1 MSTRSR
7 HVEDRLRNT
16 YWFVPM
22 LMLVATAVLAKV
34 TTEVDE
40 SFDPEELPWLR
51 ELVYSGGPDGA
62 REILGTIA
70 SSMITVAGVV
80 FSVTIVGLQLASSQ
94 FGPRMLMNFVRDRA
108 NQVTLGTFVSS
119 FLFSLLVLRSIR
131 SADPGT
137 VPHLSVSVALLI
149 ALGGLSVLVYFI
161 HHIATAI
168 QAPNLVYAISKELV
182 ASADHLF
189 PNRDDTSTGDA
200 PVPGD
205 LPDDFD
211 EKARGIDANSS
222 GFVQAVEVED
232 LVRIAREHDLVVRLD
247 TRPGRFVVHHTRCA
261 KAYPTDRVGRELEE
275 RLADTVITG
284 SRRTFMQDIEFPIKQ
299 MVEIA
304 VRCLSPAIN
313 DPFTASTCVDHM
325 SVGLSRIAGRELR
338 SQYLTDETGA
348 LRVVISDPVTFE
360 RLVRAAFDQVRQ
372 AASFHTQVY
381 LHMLDA
387 LARVAGSV
395 VDPHRL
401 EPLLAQ
407 GRLVVEAAERK
418 VEAEAD
424 QELVEERYD
433 ALVGAVDSARR
444 QIAGRG

>member
-1 MSTRSR
+1 MGTRSR
-7 HVEDRLRNT
+7 HFEDRLRNT

-22 LMLVATAVLAKV
+22 LMLVAVAVLAKV
-34 TTEVDE
+34 TTEIDE
-40 SFDPEELPWLR
+40 SFDPQKVPWLH

-70 SSMITVAGVV
+70 ASMITVAGVV

-131 SADPGT
+131 GSDPST

-149 ALGGLSVLVYFI
+149 AIGGLSVLVYFI

-168 QAPNLVYAISKELV
+168 QAPNLVYAISKELL
-182 ASADHLF
+182 ASVDQLY
-189 PNRDDTSTGDA
+189 PKEDDTSTRDERSA
-200 PVPGD
+200 HD

-211 EKARGIDANSS
+211 ENARAVDANGS
-222 GFVQAVEVED
+222 GFVQAVEYED
-232 LVRIAREHDLVVRLD
+232 LMAIAREHDLLVRLD
-247 TRPGRFVVHHTRCA
+247 TRPGRFVVHNTRCA
-261 KAYPTDRVGRELEE
+261 KAHPADRVTREVEE
-275 RLADTVITG
+275 RIADTVITG
-284 SRRTFMQDIEFPIKQ
+284 SRRTFLEDIEFPIKQ

-325 SVGLSRIAGRELR
+325 SVGLSRLAGREFA
-338 SQYLTDETGA
+338 SQYLTDDTGT
-348 LRVVISDPVTFE
+348 LRVVIADPVTFA
-360 RLVRAAFDQVRQ
+360 RLVHAAFDQVRQ
-372 AASFHTQVY
+372 AASFHAQVH

-387 LARVAGSV
+387 LARIAGGV
-395 VDPHRL
+395 VDPRRF
-401 EPLLAQ
+401 EPLLEE
-407 GRLVVEAAERK
+407 GRLILEAADRN

-424 QELVEERYD
+424 QGAVRERYD
-433 ALVGAVDSARR
+433 ALLAAIDTARR
-444 QIAGRG
+444 KIAEQV